1 MALVSHSLACGNG
14 SIGTATGLGC
24 RDGRVLVS
32 HAASRTCVA
41 PPALENLRKR
51 NGTRVFGC
59 RWGHPL
65 LRDGCLRRSQGPSSL
80 TGTGCVGSRVC
91 RGRHRALPWCCGR
104 RGGRLRHTGSF
115 GHSVGHLYAYGTK
128 KDLHNS
134 THSYFRGSNCWV
146 VYLCEAEYYMVYWM
160 TTKVSTKHNLV
171 CTTCVTVALIKTL
184 DLVGSG
190 GIPPFGEG
198 CEGEGARRY

>member
-1 MALVSHSLACGNG
+1 MMVKTTIVSLPRFVLNSGVALLQRSRPQPLRRPIRQYTSQQT
-14 SIGTATGLGC
+14 TAF
-24 RDGRVLVS
+24 
-32 HAASRTCVA
+32 ASRRCHLVVA
-41 PPALENLRKR
+41 KQY
-51 NGTRVFGC
+51 
-59 RWGHPL
+59 WGHPL

-160 TTKVSTKHNLV
+160 TTK
-171 CTTCVTVALIKTL
+171 A
-184 DLVGSG
+184 
-190 GIPPFGEG
+190 
-198 CEGEGARRY
+198 